1 MAEWNTRIRQKRDT
15 QTNWETANPVLLDGE
30 LIIVD
35 TADGGVRK
43 KIGNGVDTYS
53 NLPFDDEGLYD
64 ELHDELARQCGGEV
78 MLTAVLDDGSEVML
92 NLYGTQGEDSNSGES
107 A

>member
-15 QTNWETANPVLLDGE
+15 EINWEATNPVLLDGE

-35 TADGGVRK
+35 TADGSIRK

-53 NLPFDDEGLYD
+53 KLPFDDEGLYD

-78 MLTAVLDDGSEVML
+78 MLTAVLDDGSEVTL
-92 NLYGTQGEDSNSGES
+92 NLYGTQDDENNSDES